1 MEECEGFIE
10 YFNKEVTHC
19 DSGELSDKISD
30 NITEKM
36 NQSDLIPGLITQL
49 YKLLACVDCVFSI
62 NLQIFVISL

>member
-19 DSGELSDKISD
+19 DSGELSD